1 MEEDLKDLLEENGN
15 LRRENHLLNDQVNSR
30 INFKLFKKIKW
41 LFMRQHL
48 VHFWFVQMERLQDE
62 GERKLVAKA
71 AEVDEL
77 FKRVEELE
85 EENFAVKGQV
95 Q

>member
-1 MEEDLKDLLEENGN
+1 
-15 LRRENHLLNDQVNSR
+15 
-30 INFKLFKKIKW
+30 
-41 LFMRQHL
+41 
-48 VHFWFVQMERLQDE
+48 MERLQDE
-62 GERKLVAKA
+62 GERKLAAKA

-85 EENFAVKGQV
+85 EENFTVKGQV